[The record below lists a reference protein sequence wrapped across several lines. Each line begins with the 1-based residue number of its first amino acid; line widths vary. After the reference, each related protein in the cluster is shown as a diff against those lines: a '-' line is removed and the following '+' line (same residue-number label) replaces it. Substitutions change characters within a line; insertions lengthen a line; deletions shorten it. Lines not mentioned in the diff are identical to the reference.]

1 MKRMYIGTIK
11 ICEGLIFQSAVL
23 VKYDTVLDD
32 LETVE
37 QKVKEDVV
45 KTFNKKFNT
54 PNRFISPNEVM
65 LKIRN

>member
-23 VKYDTVLDD
+23 VEYDTALDD
-32 LETVE
+32 IETVE
-37 QKVKEDVV
+37 QKVKEDVA

-54 PNRFISPNEVM
+54 LNRFISPNEVM